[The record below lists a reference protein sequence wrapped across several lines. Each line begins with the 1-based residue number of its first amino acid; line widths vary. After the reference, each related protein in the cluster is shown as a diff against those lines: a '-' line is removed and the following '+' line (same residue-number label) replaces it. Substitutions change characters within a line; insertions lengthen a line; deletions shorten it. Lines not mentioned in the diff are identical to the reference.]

1 MRLQTGGQS
10 FYAKVS
16 RARTLP
22 TRCTAFSACLSGA
35 LLVVG
40 LLLASPGAPRAEE
53 PADALFQYS
62 TIDALLAGIYDGEL
76 TMAELAQQGDFGLG
90 TFNGLDGELI
100 LLDGIAY
107 RARSDGA
114 VEPVDTDEATPFAV
128 VTNFD
133 ADATFDPP
141 RGLDYV
147 ELQSWLT
154 ERLGKSNHIQAL
166 RIEGVFPSLQL
177 RSVSK
182 QAKPYRPLAEVVEE
196 QQTFE
201 ERDASGV
208 LVGFRLPPFLATLNI
223 AGYHFH
229 FLSSDRTR
237 GGHVL
242 DLVTGEV
249 QASVDDMTDLRMSL
263 PETEDFR
270 AADLRGAQQKDVEK
284 VEK

>member
-1 MRLQTGGQS
+1 
-10 FYAKVS
+10 
-16 RARTLP
+16 
-22 TRCTAFSACLSGA
+22 
-35 LLVVG
+35 VG
-40 LLLASPGAPRAEE
+40 LLFASPGVPHAEE
-53 PADALFQYS
+53 SADVLFQYS
-62 TIDALLAGIYDGEL
+62 TIDALLAGVYDGEL
-76 TMAELAQQGDFGLG
+76 TMAELARQGDFGLG

-107 RARSDGA
+107 RVRSDGA
-114 VEPVDTDEATPFAV
+114 VEPVDADETTPFAA

-141 RGLDYV
+141 RGLDYA
-147 ELQSWLT
+147 ELRSWLT
-154 ERLGKSNHIQAL
+154 ERLDEPNHVQAL
-166 RIEGVFPSLQL
+166 RIEGVFSSLQL
-177 RSVSK
+177 RSVPK
-182 QAKPYRPLAEVVEE
+182 QAKPYRPLAEVIEE
-196 QQTFE
+196 QQIFE
-201 ERDASGV
+201 ERDVSGV
-208 LVGFRLPPFLATLNI
+208 LVGFRLPPFLAALNI

-249 QASVDDMTDLRMSL
+249 RASVDGMTDFRMSL

-270 AADLRGAQQKDVEK
+270 AADLRGARQKDIEK